1 VKLTAIKN
9 KVTSTAGRQVL
20 HAQKHSP
27 TLLFAF
33 GVTGVVT
40 TVVLASR
47 ATLKMDEILEEVEK
61 KRAQIDETIALDI
74 ENYQPED
81 AVHDGNTLRVQ
92 TALKI
97 AKLYTPAVAVGMISI
112 ACLTGSHYIM
122 SRRNIALTA
131 TLAGVDRM
139 FKEYRSRVVDELGV
153 EKDQEFRYGTV
164 ETEITVETDEGP
176 KKKTVKVV
184 DKHKDPYTFL
194 FDQVNSKN
202 WDKIPAYNQTF
213 LNAQQ
218 DFANQRLQAYG
229 HVFLNEILDS
239 LGFDRTPAGAVTGWI
254 KDAHQTGDGD
264 GYIDFGIMRDLVR
277 AKEFLNGEAPAIWLE
292 FNVDGPIYN
301 KI

>member
-1 VKLTAIKN
+1 MKLTAIKN

>member
-1 VKLTAIKN
+1 MKLTAIKN

-27 TLLFAF
+27 TLLFAL

-47 ATLKMDEILEEVEK
+47 ATLKMDELLTDAKATDDKFEYHRNTVPDEYSEADHEHDK
-61 KRAQIDETIALDI
+61 KVNQ
-74 ENYQPED
+74 
-81 AVHDGNTLRVQ
+81 VQ

-97 AKLYTPAVAVGMISI
+97 TKLYTPALAVGMVSV
-112 ACLTGSHYIM
+112 ACLTGSHYILT
-122 SRRNIALTA
+122 RRNVALTA

-153 EKDQEFRYGTV
+153 EKDQEFRYGTI
-164 ETEITVETDEGP
+164 EKEITVETDEGP
-176 KKKTVKVV
+176 KKKTVKVI